1 MKKITYYIRRSGITR
16 VELANFLQVHRQ
28 NIFEWEKGNK
38 PIPSKHLKKIAEKLN
53 LSEEELDDLI
63 LENNDI
69 LTPENASQIV
79 KELAQ
84 KIHDKAQERA
94 LLRKEYLK
102 AKFLEEIKKV
112 YHDFSEDEYQ
122 EILRAIVIDNHIG
135 AMLIKAE
142 CSRMTSHLAFLAN
155 PEDREP

>member
-28 NIFEWEKGNK
+28 HIAAWENGSRG
-38 PIPSKHLKKIAEKLN
+38 IPHKYFPKIAEKLN

-63 LENNDI
+63 LKNDDI
-69 LTPENASQIV
+69 LTPENASLIV

-94 LLRKEYLK
+94 LLRKDYLK
-102 AKFLEEIKKV
+102 AKFLEEIKKE

-122 EILRAIVIDNHIG
+122 EILRAIVVDNHIG
-135 AMLIKAE
+135 AMLVKAE
-142 CSRMTSHLAFLAN
+142 CSRMTSHLAFLAH
-155 PEDREP
+155 PEDGEP

>member
-16 VELANFLQVHRQ
+16 VELAKFLQVHRQ

-53 LSEEELDDLI
+53 LSDEELNDLI
-63 LENNDI
+63 LENDDI
-69 LTPENASQIV
+69 SIPENASLIV

-94 LLRKEYLK
+94 LLRKDYLK

-155 PEDREP
+155 PEDGEP